1 MLYRS
6 NDNDR
11 VFEVA
16 VYNAKVRQLT
26 DENQSH
32 PYLSDHWANS
42 HIQDIK
48 AENEAEAL
56 KIAAER
62 FPSREGFVIE
72 QIAPSRYFQSPVR
85 DKA

>member
-1 MLYRS
+1 MLYRT
-6 NDNDR
+6 NDNSR

-16 VYNAKVRQLT
+16 VYNAKVRLLSKG
-26 DENQSH
+26 NQSH

-48 AENEAEAL
+48 AENEAEAR

-72 QIAPSRYFQSPVR
+72 QVAPSRYFQSPVR
-85 DKA
+85 DKS

>member
-16 VYNAKVRQLT
+16 VYNTKVRQFT
-26 DENQSH
+26 EQNQSH
-32 PYLSDHWANS
+32 PYLSDHWANP

-48 AENEAEAL
+48 AENKAEAR

-72 QIAPSRYFQSPVR
+72 QIAPSRYFQSAVR

>member
-6 NDNDR
+6 NDNDH

-16 VYNAKVRQLT
+16 VYNAKVRKLT
-26 DENQSH
+26 EDNQSH
-32 PYLSDHWANS
+32 PYLSDHWANP

-48 AENEAEAL
+48 AGDEAEAR
-56 KIAAER
+56 KIAAEK
-62 FPSREGFVIE
+62 FPSREGFVIGE
-72 QIAPSRYFQSPVR
+72 VSASRYFQSPVM